1 MSEVICKTIKLC
13 KKYKD
18 TNALSNVNFQIKRG
32 EIYGLIGENGA
43 GKTTLLKLLTGLSF
57 STSGEIEL
65 FGEKE
70 EQYICKKRKK
80 MGCIIENPAL
90 YPDMTAK
97 QNLEIKRI
105 QMGIPGKGC
114 IEDVLSLVNLEKTGK
129 KKVKDFSLGMKQ
141 RLSLALALLGEPEL
155 LILDEP
161 VNGLDPTGIIELRQL
176 LLTLNKERG
185 ITIIISSHILSEL
198 YKLATHYGIIHKGKL
213 IEQMT
218 ASKLDE
224 KCQKHIYIKVDD
236 VKSAALVL
244 DHTLGIKEYDICEN
258 NAIKI
263 YGHFDDC
270 SLINKE
276 LSRKGIYAHEITVKG
291 DSLESYFS
299 KVIGG
304 GQYV

>member
-1 MSEVICKTIKLC
+1 MSEVICKTINLS

-18 TNALSNVNFQIKRG
+18 TYALSNVNFQIKRG

-70 EQYICKKRKK
+70 AKHISKNRNK

-97 QNLEIKRI
+97 QNLEINRI
-105 QMGIPGKGC
+105 QLGIPGKGC

-141 RLSLALALLGEPEL
+141 RLGLALALLGEPEL

-185 ITIIISSHILSEL
+185 ITIIISSHILSKL

-218 ASKLDE
+218 ATELDK
-224 KCQKHIYIKVDD
+224 KCKKHIYIEVDD
-236 VKSAALVL
+236 VKGAVLVI
-244 DHTLGIKEYDICEN
+244 DHTLGIQEYDVCEN
-258 NAIKI
+258 NVIKI
-263 YGHFDDC
+263 YGHFADC

-276 LSRKGIYAHEITVKG
+276 LSLKGIYSHEITVKG

-304 GQYV
+304 GHYV